1 MSKFHDLIDG
11 YYKFRG
17 TEWLEERDRWKELAE
32 GQSPRVMVIACSD
45 SRVEPATI
53 FGSRP
58 GEIFVVRNVA
68 NLVPPFETG
77 GGLHGVSA
85 ALEFAVTQL
94 EVPEVLVM
102 GHASCGGCKAALT
115 HGFEDAKA
123 GEGKK
128 ALALAL
134 LSCLMVI
141 CFSGVVFLNSAYG
154 DAASMTEANTEAP
167 ASTAKT
173 VDDEGAEVE
182 AEPFATATEDREF
195 VDLWQLILLCGG
207 SVFLLL
213 LIWQACV
220 YEGNRWE
227 AYF

>member
-32 GQSPRVMVIACSD
+32 GQSPRVMVIAGSD

-85 ALEFAVTQL
+85 ALEFAVTDAPPQPAGAITGDRY
-94 EVPEVLVM
+94 PERDFYQEQQ
-102 GHASCGGCKAALT
+102 AAKRAEAQAKEESRCAAISAAALP
-115 HGFEDAKA
+115 GPLLLA
-123 GEGKK
+123 
-128 ALALAL
+128 ALAVGARRRAG
-134 LSCLMVI
+134 
-141 CFSGVVFLNSAYG
+141 SGRA
-154 DAASMTEANTEAP
+154 
-167 ASTAKT
+167 
-173 VDDEGAEVE
+173 EG
-182 AEPFATATEDREF
+182 
-195 VDLWQLILLCGG
+195 
-207 SVFLLL
+207 
-213 LIWQACV
+213 
-220 YEGNRWE
+220 
-227 AYF
+227 